1 MNAVNRF
8 TRRLGFLVV
17 PCPPSAKMLHEHA
30 NVSECHHPSRGG
42 NTVRWDAAR
51 RRLHGRWVVST
62 GEMTSFGEM
71 ARVIDD
77 LGIIVRNARRAQR
90 LSNRELDRRLAVAK
104 NATHATINRWAV
116 DVAGP
121 VASLAW
127 LGPSHDVFTSN
138 WMQAAFIALHDPAD
152 AIRRYTGELEV
163 LERHRLCRCE
173 DWAHCVCSHG
183 GVWPCPEIRSLASR
197 LGVSVDG

>member
-1 MNAVNRF
+1 MTDLHA
-8 TRRLGFLVV
+8 RLKV
-17 PCPPSAKMLHEHA
+17 
-30 NVSECHHPSRGG
+30 
-42 NTVRWDAAR
+42 
-51 RRLHGRWVVST
+51 
-62 GEMTSFGEM
+62 
-71 ARVIDD
+71 
-77 LGIIVRNARRAQR
+77 
-90 LSNRELDRRLAVAK
+90 ELDRRLAVAK

-163 LERHRLCRCE
+163 LERHLPAADQPDQCRWCYS
-173 DWAHCVCSHG
+173 DAHDDYQLY
-183 GVWPCPEIRSLASR
+183 PCPEIRSLASR
-197 LGVSVDG
+197 LGMPLTAPGTPG